1 MATIKDIAE
10 RAGCSIATV
19 SRVLNYDKTLSVSDE
34 MKQRIFQVAEELDY
48 RKKTTKKIA
57 SYKIAIVNWYTEK
70 EELED
75 MYYMSIRLGIESK
88 CVERQIQVEKAFLNK
103 QEISDGIDGII
114 AVGKFNLQQ
123 VEFLREK
130 TENIVFVDC
139 SPDDDMYDSVV
150 SNIEKATE
158 NILHYFIERGH
169 TNIGFI
175 GGRETYKD
183 MTEEIEDPRK
193 VVFEKILTN
202 KEMYKAQ
209 NEYVGLFSVND
220 GYDLMKQAIN
230 EHGKELPTAF
240 FLGNDAM
247 AIGALKALHEEGI
260 EVPKRVSIIGM
271 NDISVSKYVHPPL
284 STVKVY
290 TSLMGETAVDL
301 LLERIEERQIP
312 KKVILSTKL
321 EIRESSN

>member
-19 SRVLNYDKTLSVSDE
+19 SRVLNYDKSLSVSDE
-34 MKQRIFQVAEELDY
+34 MKQKIFQVAEELDY
-48 RKKTTKKIA
+48 RKKSAKKIA
-57 SYKIAIVNWYTEK
+57 SYKIAIVNWYTDK

-88 CVERQIQVEKAFLNK
+88 CAELQIQVEKTFLNR
-103 QEISDGIDGII
+103 QEISEGIDGII

-123 VEFLREK
+123 VALLREK
-130 TENIVFVDC
+130 TNNIVFVDC
-139 SPDDDMYDSVV
+139 SPDDDLYDSVV
-150 SNIEKATE
+150 SNFTKATE
-158 NILHYFIERGH
+158 NVLNHFIDKGH
-169 TNIGFI
+169 KNIGFI

-183 MTEEIEDPRK
+183 VLEEIEDPRK
-193 VVFEKILTN
+193 VMFEKLLSG
-202 KEMYKAQ
+202 KELYNAK
-209 NEYVGLFSVND
+209 NEYVGTFSVTD
-220 GYDLMKQAIN
+220 GYELMKQAIK
-230 EHGKELPTAF
+230 EHGEELPTAF

-247 AIGALKALHEEGI
+247 AIGALKALHEEDI
-260 EVPKRVSIIGM
+260 KVPERVSIIGV

-290 TSLMGETAVDL
+290 TSLMGETAVDML
-301 LLERIEERQIP
+301 VERIEERQIP